1 MLGGEE
7 KGVEAKGE
15 GGGGGDGGGEEEEEE
30 SRDVQLVGGFLSSS
44 ERLIV

>member
-15 GGGGGDGGGEEEEEE
+15 GGGGGDGGGEEEE
-30 SRDVQLVGGFLSSS
+30 SRDVQLVVGVS
-44 ERLIV
+44 

>member
-30 SRDVQLVGGFLSSS
+30 SRDVHLVAGVS
-44 ERLIV
+44 

>member
-15 GGGGGDGGGEEEEEE
+15 GGGGGDGGGEAEEEE
-30 SRDVQLVGGFLSSS
+30 SRDVQLVAGVS
-44 ERLIV
+44 

>member
-30 SRDVQLVGGFLSSS
+30 SRDVQLVAGVS
-44 ERLIV
+44 